1 MSKNT
6 VDLYLKNGYIL
17 TAKYDEDEY
26 FDLYD
31 KWYSGKNMVLNFLN
45 CSVRSEDISAIEW
58 ESVPTFDIVEED

>member
-1 MSKNT
+1 MSNT

-26 FDLYD
+26 FEIYD
-31 KWYSGKNMVLNFLN
+31 SWFSGKKMVLNFLN

-58 ESVPTFDIVEED
+58 ESVPTFDIVEEE